1 MYANVLGNHKVLGR
15 TLRIDKKHVRIHRL
29 VVAYAHDV
37 HTVRR
42 ETAARL

>member
-1 MYANVLGNHKVLGR
+1 MYANVLGNHKLWGR

-29 VVAYAHDV
+29 VVAYARDV